1 MKSSR
6 IFEFP
11 KRIASALLPLV
22 LLSAC
27 ATRTPSPVAPEPTS
41 TSPVAVRLIAIND
54 FHGNLKTP
62 GAMRL
67 PDPKDPSK
75 QQLVMAGGA
84 AHLSTAVQGLRQGAK
99 HTIMIGAGDLVSAS
113 PLISSLFLDEPS
125 IETLDTIGLDISSV
139 GNHEFD
145 RGRGELS
152 RIIKGGCH
160 KDGCITGKLYPGAKF
175 KYLGANVIEEA
186 TGKSALPP
194 YEIRNFGGVPIAFI
208 GMTLRGTPAVVS
220 RSGIVGLRF
229 ADEAETVN
237 ALVPELKK
245 QGVEAIVV
253 LIHEGGSIKS
263 AWNDK
268 SCPGFEGD
276 ILDVLKRLDKAV
288 DLVVSG
294 HTHKAYT
301 CKIDGRWVT
310 SAGDYGR
317 FVTRI
322 DLKLD
327 PRTRK
332 IIDIDPENTLVDPE
346 KFPADPRVTR
356 IIEEYEKLVAPR
368 ANRVVGYVSREVLAA
383 QNTAGES
390 TLGHV
395 IADGQL
401 LASQPAGAQIAF
413 MNPGGIR
420 AAINPRKPEG
430 TVNYGDIFTVQPF
443 GNNLVTMSL
452 TGAQIVELLEGQFA
466 REQGGWTRMLAVSKG
481 FSYTWDNAAPWGKKI
496 VPGSVKLNGV
506 VLDPARKY
514 RVTVNSFMADGG
526 DGFQVLRQGTD
537 REGGMLDLDA
547 FEAWLKV
554 NATQAAPY
562 QPGPLNRVARLN

>member
-1 MKSSR
+1 
-6 IFEFP
+6 
-11 KRIASALLPLV
+11 
-22 LLSAC
+22 
-27 ATRTPSPVAPEPTS
+27 
-41 TSPVAVRLIAIND
+41 
-54 FHGNLKTP
+54 
-62 GAMRL
+62 
-67 PDPKDPSK
+67 
-75 QQLVMAGGA
+75 
-84 AHLSTAVQGLRQGAK
+84 
-99 HTIMIGAGDLVSAS
+99 
-113 PLISSLFLDEPS
+113 
-125 IETLDTIGLDISSV
+125 
-139 GNHEFD
+139 
-145 RGRGELS
+145 
-152 RIIKGGCH
+152 
-160 KDGCITGKLYPGAKF
+160 
-175 KYLGANVIEEA
+175 
-186 TGKSALPP
+186 
-194 YEIRNFGGVPIAFI
+194 
-208 GMTLRGTPAVVS
+208 VVS

-245 QGVEAIVV
+245 LGVEAIVV
-253 LIHEGGSIKS
+253 LIHEGGSIKG
-263 AWNDK
+263 AWHDK

-327 PRTRK
+327 PKSRD
-332 IIDIDPENTLVDPE
+332 IIDIDAENTLVDPE
-346 KFPADPRVTR
+346 KFPADPRITR

-368 ANRVVGYVSREVLAA
+368 ANRVVGHVGRELLAA

-390 TLGHV
+390 TLGQV

-401 LASQPAGAQIAF
+401 LASRPAGAQIAF

-420 AAINPRKPEG
+420 AALHPRKPEG

-443 GNNLVTMSL
+443 GNSLVTMSL
-452 TGAQIVELLEGQFA
+452 TGAQIVELLEGQFP
-466 REQGGWTRMLAVSKG
+466 REPGGWTRMLAVSKG
-481 FSYTWDNAAPWGKKI
+481 FSYTWDNAAPHGRK
-496 VPGSVKLNGV
+496 VVAGSLRLNGEPV
-506 VLDPARKY
+506 DPARKY

-562 QPGPLNRVARLN
+562 QPGPLNRVTRLN